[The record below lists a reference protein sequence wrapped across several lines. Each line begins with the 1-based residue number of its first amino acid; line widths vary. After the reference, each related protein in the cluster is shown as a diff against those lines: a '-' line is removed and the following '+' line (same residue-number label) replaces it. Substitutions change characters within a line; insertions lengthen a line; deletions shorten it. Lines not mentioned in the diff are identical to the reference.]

1 VTTKSLTWIV
11 LAVCVAAGAGWLWGA
26 SGKSSVELA
35 RRGIEEQLD
44 FSEAR
49 RSILDGRVSLFVVN
63 FGDASRH
70 FEEARAFIEHA
81 QQRWRET
88 GQAER
93 AGRLEVV
100 LAHLRDAQ
108 RLSAAL
114 DAGAQNAADAA
125 VQALIAI
132 EKQ

>member
-1 VTTKSLTWIV
+1 MV
-11 LAVCVAAGAGWLWGA
+11 GAGWLWGA

-35 RRGIEEQLD
+35 RRALEERLD

-49 RSILDGRVSLFVVN
+49 RSVLDGRVSLFLVN

-70 FEEARAFIEHA
+70 FEEARSFIEHA
-81 QQRWRET
+81 QRRWRET

-100 LAHLRDAQ
+100 LAHVRDAQ
-108 RLSAAL
+108 RLSVAL

-125 VQALIAI
+125 LQTLATVEKI
-132 EKQ
+132 EK